1 MDCGKYGL
9 DNYRPLEKPRAGNAI
24 GGKKRVRPTPN
35 HNAAVMHTKRFL
47 AKSSILFWRLVSRI
61 ASKSGFPIISNLAR
75 RRPGNKRLPGLGWGN
90 QLARGFIPPFVLLM
104 MTACGDTGDLLSG
117 GGIPVNFFPKGFI
130 QVKSPSTMNWF
141 DDGNK
146 KSMLRAVNNS
156 IDYYLRL
163 TSSDTFQYGHLVYT
177 PREMVASMKL
187 FRQEFQTA
195 QSPLALSAR
204 IAERFHFFESV
215 RPGGTEA
222 NLFTGYYE
230 PEFPASK
237 RRRGKLRTPIYAYPR
252 DMVKIRLEPFR
263 KDLPSITLTGRVK
276 KGELVPYFT
285 RREIQGKN
293 VLARQA
299 KVIAYMDQVDLFFLQ
314 VQGSGMLRFR
324 NGRKIKVGY
333 ASGNGHTYESIG
345 ALMVRRNYLEL
356 DQVSLQ
362 SIRAFLSANPKR
374 VREILYS
381 NPSYVFFQVQNDGP
395 LGSIRVPL
403 TAGRSIAADWE
414 LIPKGGLAH
423 VTTAST
429 VPFDTKE
436 TVPLRRFM
444 VVQDTGGAIKGQGR
458 VDLFWGNGKKAE
470 WRAGH
475 QRSAGRVFYLVAKK
489 EFLGDAT
496 EVQ

>member
-1 MDCGKYGL
+1 MWVRGKPSVWGKPLAPGFRWPRGL
-9 DNYRPLEKPRAGNAI
+9 IAPL
-24 GGKKRVRPTPN
+24 
-35 HNAAVMHTKRFL
+35 
-47 AKSSILFWRLVSRI
+47 
-61 ASKSGFPIISNLAR
+61 
-75 RRPGNKRLPGLGWGN
+75 
-90 QLARGFIPPFVLLM
+90 LLLLL
-104 MTACGDTGDLLSG
+104 TACGDARDMLSG

-130 QVKSPSTMNWF
+130 QVESPGAMNWF

-156 IDYYLRL
+156 IAYYLRL
-163 TSSDTFQYGHLVYT
+163 TSSDTFRYGPLIYT
-177 PREMVASMKL
+177 PKEMVASMKL
-187 FRQEFQTA
+187 FRKEFQTA
-195 QSPLALSAR
+195 ESPLILSAR

-215 RPGGTEA
+215 RKGGAKA

-230 PEFPASK
+230 PEFPASR
-237 RRRGKLRTPIYAYPR
+237 RRRGKLRTPLYAYPR
-252 DMVKIRLEPFR
+252 DMVKIRLEPFG
-263 KDLPSITLTGRVK
+263 KKLPSVTLTGRVK

-293 VLARQA
+293 ALARRA
-299 KVIAYMDQVDLFFLQ
+299 RVIAYMDQIDLFFLQ
-314 VQGSGMLRFR
+314 IQGSGTLRFR
-324 NGRKIKVGY
+324 NGRKLKVGY

-345 ALMVRRNYLEL
+345 ALMVKWNFL
-356 DQVSLQ
+356 DLDNVSLQ
-362 SIRAFLSANPKR
+362 TIRAFLAANPKR

-381 NPSYVFFQVQNDGP
+381 NPSYVFFQVQQDGP
-395 LGSIRVPL
+395 LGNIRVPL

-423 VTTAST
+423 ISTAST
-429 VPFDTKE
+429 VPFDAKE

-475 QRSAGRVFYLVAKK
+475 QKSAGRVFYLVAKK
-489 EFLGDAT
+489 KFLGDAA